1 MKTRIIRLME
11 KRMGWCRSGKKKK
24 TSVSTL
30 PFAPSTLFSDIII
43 IMGSS
48 QVLLR
53 QEVRSCGTGSTRFSP
68 ASVLCR
74 NDVVSVCSHLNG
86 KPACAAPPQS

>member
-1 MKTRIIRLME
+1 MKTRLICLIE
-11 KRMGWCRSGKKKK
+11 KRMGWCCSGKKK

-30 PFAPSTLFSDIII
+30 PFSPSTLFSDIII
-43 IMGSS
+43 GSS

-74 NDVVSVCSHLNG
+74 NDVVVSVCSHLNG

>member
-1 MKTRIIRLME
+1 MKTKLSRLIE
-11 KRMGWCRSGKKKK
+11 GRMRWSCSGKKE

-43 IMGSS
+43 SSS

-53 QEVRSCGTGSTRFSP
+53 REVRSCGTGSTRFSP
-68 ASVLCR
+68 ASVLGR
-74 NDVVSVCSHLNG
+74 NYVVSLCSHLNE
-86 KPACAAPPQS
+86 KPACAAPRS